1 MCVCVLVET
10 KKEGDRPPHSLS
22 LSFPHL
28 VSVITLNELNQ
39 LGDKGT
45 NHFLV
50 RVVDSIN
57 PYTTPSIKI
66 HTHTQTTHITDDVI
80 P

>member
-10 KKEGDRPPHSLS
+10 KKEGDRPPHS

-66 HTHTQTTHITDDVI
+66 HTHTNNAHN
-80 P
+80 

>member
-1 MCVCVLVET
+1 MCVLVET
-10 KKEGDRPPHSLS
+10 KEREREGDLPPLAR
-22 LSFPHL
+22 FPHL

-45 NHFLV
+45 NHFFS

-57 PYTTPSIKI
+57 PYILPLSPSIYQNISSNKQL
-66 HTHTQTTHITDDVI
+66 T
-80 P
+80 

>member
-1 MCVCVLVET
+1 MCVCVCVGRNE
-10 KKEGDRPPHSLS
+10 KRGRSPSSLS

-66 HTHTQTTHITDDVI
+66 HTHTHKQRT
-80 P
+80 